1 VSETNELADGD
12 LVTEEPQ
19 VEEKQNGGKAKWLAV
34 GASGVAVLA
43 IAAAVGVGVYGQNQV
58 DAARK
63 GEHKAQA
70 EAKSLKNQPPK
81 VVTKT
86 VTKNVPTFGKS
97 VLMGIYASGSIQS
110 GGVYDS
116 AGNQNFTPNDSTCSD
131 QYSTLSGQYTSMAID
146 RGEFMQACQNSLT
159 QTLKKN
165 TTP

>member
-12 LVTEEPQ
+12 LVIGEPQ
-19 VEEKQNGGKAKWLAV
+19 VEEKQGGKAKWLAV

-58 DAARK
+58 DAVRK

-70 EAKSLKNQPPK
+70 EVKSLKNQPPK

-86 VTKNVPTFGKS
+86 VTKKVPTFGKS
-97 VLMGIYASGSIQS
+97 TLMGVYANGVIG
-110 GGVYDS
+110 GGVYDD
-116 AGNQNFTPNDSTCSD
+116 AGNMTMTASDSTCSME
-131 QYSTLSGQYTSMAID
+131 YSALSGSYTTIAIE
-146 RGEFMQACQNSLT
+146 RGEFMTACLQSLP
-159 QTLKKN
+159 QTLKKD

>member
-12 LVTEEPQ
+12 LVIEEPQ
-19 VEEKQNGGKAKWLAV
+19 VEEKQGGKAKWLAV

-58 DAARK
+58 DAVRK

-70 EAKSLKNQPPK
+70 EVKSLKNQPPK

-86 VTKNVPTFGKS
+86 VTKKVPTFGKS
-97 VLMGIYASGSIQS
+97 TLMGVYANGVIG
-110 GGVYDS
+110 GGVYDD
-116 AGNQNFTPNDSTCSD
+116 AGNMTMTASDSTCSME
-131 QYSTLSGQYTSMAID
+131 YSALSGSYTTIAID
-146 RGEFMQACQNSLT
+146 RGEFMTACLQSLP
-159 QTLKKN
+159 QTLKKD